1 MTTTIAQREYWQLYF
16 EFNRDIPE
24 ELVTIPDSVTMAH
37 LPLFTPFPKTLELA
51 GFLSPPPPARTY
63 KDYEFLPNSQCPNVF
78 GDLRKSKER
87 CAFLRE
93 HGLRV

>member
-1 MTTTIAQREYWQLYF
+1 MSATLKQREFWKLF
-16 EFNRDIPE
+16 FKLNKDIPE
-24 ELVTIPDSVTMAH
+24 ELVAIPESVTMAH
-37 LPLFTPFPKTLELA
+37 LLASTPFCKSRELA
-51 GFLSPPPPARTY
+51 GFLNPPPHARVY
-63 KDYEFLPNSQCPNVF
+63 KDYVYHPPSECPNVF